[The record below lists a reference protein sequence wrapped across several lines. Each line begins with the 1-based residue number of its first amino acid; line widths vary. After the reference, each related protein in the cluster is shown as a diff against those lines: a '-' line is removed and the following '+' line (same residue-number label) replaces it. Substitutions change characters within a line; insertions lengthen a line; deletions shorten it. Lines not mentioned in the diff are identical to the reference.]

1 MFLELLD
8 VAHRYGLATQHD
20 QALLAKILAA
30 CEIGG
35 PLTKDTWNGLIRR
48 ESLAGQPGGK
58 FTYSVFHDFEGIN
71 GGAIQQR
78 AKQTSQ

>member
-20 QALLAKILAA
+20 QSQIAKILAA

-48 ESLAGQPGGK
+48 ESLQAASSPIP
-58 FTYSVFHDFEGIN
+58 YSTTLKG
-71 GGAIQQR
+71 
-78 AKQTSQ
+78 